1 MASSP
6 PKILS
11 LISII
16 FTIFTS
22 MVSSV
27 ITTPNNNNTT
37 ITIPLS
43 PLLFTNKK
51 HNNNNNNNP
60 NPSLDPY
67 QSLKLHAYASI
78 TRAHHLK
85 HHKAKKGL
93 SPSIIKTLVHPKS
106 YGGYSIDLKFGTPP
120 QTLSFILDTGS
131 SLVWLPCSSHYLC
144 SKCNLDDTT
153 KISTFIPKKSSTSK
167 LIGCKSPKCA
177 WIFGGNI
184 GCQNCQGKQSNCS
197 QVCPAYTIQYGLGST
212 AGFLLSENLN
222 FPKKI
227 VPNFLVGCSILSAY
241 QPAGIVGLG
250 RGPESLPR
258 QMNLKKFSYCLLS
271 HHFDDSRETSNL
283 VLHGSAAAGKTIGV
297 SYTPFDKNPAGENT
311 AFETY
316 YYIPIRKVIVGEK
329 HVKIPANLL
338 EPDSAGN
345 GGSIVDSGTTFTF
358 MEKPIFDAVARE
370 IENQVKLTRNRVVE
384 KRLGLS
390 PCFTVVANNKTSSFP
405 SLTLQFRGGAKM
417 TLPLANY
424 FSFDGAKSDV
434 ACFTIV
440 SDEGFG
446 ETSSA
451 ARGPAIILGNY
462 QQQNFYVEYD
472 LENEKFGFRRQNCKS
487 SG

>member
-1 MASSP
+1 MAFSP
-6 PKILS
+6 YKILS

-22 MVSSV
+22 MVSSL
-27 ITTPNNNNTT
+27 ITAPNNNNTST

-43 PLLFTNKK
+43 PLLFTNNK
-51 HNNNNNNNP
+51 HNNNNPP
-60 NPSLDPY
+60 NSSLDQY

-85 HHKAKKGL
+85 HHKSKKGS
-93 SPSIIKTLVHPKS
+93 SPSIIKTQVHPKS

-120 QTLSFILDTGS
+120 QTFSFVLDTGS

-144 SKCNLDDTT
+144 SKCNIDTN

-177 WIFGGNI
+177 WIFGPNVE
-184 GCQNCQGKQSNCS
+184 CQNCQERKQNNCS
-197 QVCPAYTIQYGLGST
+197 QICPAYTVQYGLGTT

-222 FPKKI
+222 LPKKI
-227 VPNFLVGCSILSAY
+227 VPNFLVGCSVLSMY

-258 QMNLKKFSYCLLS
+258 QMDLKKFSYCLLS
-271 HHFDDSRETSNL
+271 HRFDDSREASDL
-283 VLHGSAAAGKTIGV
+283 VLHGGRTAGKTAGV

-311 AFETY
+311 AFATY
-316 YYIPIRKVIVGEK
+316 YYIPIRKVIVGGK

-358 MEKPIFDAVARE
+358 MDKPIFDAVARE
-370 IENQVKLTRNRVVE
+370 FENQVNLTRNRVVE
-384 KRLGLS
+384 KRSGLS
-390 PCFTVVANNKTSSFP
+390 PCFTVAANNKTTSFP
-405 SLTLQFRGGAKM
+405 ALTLQFRGGAKM
-417 TLPLANY
+417 ILPPENY
-424 FSFDGAKSDV
+424 FSFVGAKSDV

-440 SDEGFG
+440 SDEGFAA
-446 ETSSA
+446 TPSA
-451 ARGPAIILGNY
+451 ARGPAVILGNY

-472 LENEKFGFRRQNCKS
+472 LENEKFGFRRQNCKR